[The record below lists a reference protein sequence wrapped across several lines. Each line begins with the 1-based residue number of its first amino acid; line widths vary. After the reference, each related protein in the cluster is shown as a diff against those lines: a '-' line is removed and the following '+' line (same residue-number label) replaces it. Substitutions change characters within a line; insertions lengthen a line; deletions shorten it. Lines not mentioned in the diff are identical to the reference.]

1 MLQLGRLKPYMLFST
16 RHTCHLRIFA
26 DKLVP
31 RVPSYQF
38 VYRQHKSFFA
48 VLVDEGLIDSQVE
61 TLKVLQEVFGQG
73 NIIYFDPVFGSY
85 QHLHLQGESGSRA
98 VIRAAVV
105 RLDINLVNQICAEE
119 LSEFIAE
126 AYLALGYLRGDI
138 ETQDV
143 GFEDEVPFVG
153 RESSEGRLLAEED
166 LVGVNHRL
174 RGYLDGHDKLS
185 NTRIVRLG

>member
-1 MLQLGRLKPYMLFST
+1 M
-16 RHTCHLRIFA
+16 
-26 DKLVP
+26 D
-31 RVPSYQF
+31 
-38 VYRQHKSFFA
+38 
-48 VLVDEGLIDSQVE
+48 
-61 TLKVLQEVFGQG
+61 
-73 NIIYFDPVFGSY
+73 
-85 QHLHLQGESGSRA
+85 
-98 VIRAAVV
+98 
-105 RLDINLVNQICAEE
+105 QICAEE

-126 AYLALGYLRGDI
+126 AYLALGYLRRDI